1 MKNDYVINEIRD
13 SLRKIQCRNKS
24 KTIIF
29 IIIGMIVIVLAAAL
43 IIMKVK
49 GRLTKDK
56 FEDED
61 LEDDEIEDLEDLED
75 SDDDEI
81 REDYYALD
89 YEENETDTD
98 DGE

>member
-61 LEDDEIEDLEDLED
+61 LEDLED